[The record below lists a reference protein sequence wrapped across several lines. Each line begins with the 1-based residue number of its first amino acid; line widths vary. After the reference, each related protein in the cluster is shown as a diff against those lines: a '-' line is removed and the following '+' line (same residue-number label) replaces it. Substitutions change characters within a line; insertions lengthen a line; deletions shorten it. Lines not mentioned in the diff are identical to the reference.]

1 MKNLN
6 LKKATYKDIE
16 KFFLNALLSNT
27 EDGINCETGEI
38 GLLMFNLLVEKWA
51 NERGIKKESEILNI
65 TTNTEKIQYI
75 KYFLANGKILLITHN
90 PKLDLVEGQKIDD
103 TTGFPSRSSV
113 LYLKKIV

>member
-51 NERGIKKESEILNI
+51 NERGIKK
-65 TTNTEKIQYI
+65 
-75 KYFLANGKILLITHN
+75 
-90 PKLDLVEGQKIDD
+90 
-103 TTGFPSRSSV
+103 
-113 LYLKKIV
+113 